1 MTTHTPW
8 AIGTKHQLTNGP
20 CYASGSPILFQNK
33 RHNTLS
39 LAGSWHIHVPASV
52 SESECLNFIIYLG
65 TWTFQS
71 PVSNTSSHSTSG
83 PDHLP
88 SSIVSSQFPHPA
100 YLDSHFKMAAQ
111 QTVDS
116 QSTASSTEEQLVSP
130 RTSAQQDEKL
140 PPQQQPSASHSLRFW
155 GIFVALCILS
165 FICALDVI
173 IITTAL
179 PTITA
184 SIGGAKQYVWIAN
197 SFVIAS
203 SVLQLLF
210 GQLADIF
217 GRKTP
222 LIASSALFILG
233 SGLAGGASNAA
244 GLIAGRTVQG
254 VGAGGLYVLLDI
266 VCCDLVPLRERG
278 KYVGLMNSFAGVA
291 AAIGP
296 AIGGAIAQAK

>member
-1 MTTHTPW
+1 M
-8 AIGTKHQLTNGP
+8 AQQQQVDSK
-20 CYASGSPILFQNK
+20 SS
-33 RHNTLS
+33 
-39 LAGSWHIHVPASV
+39 
-52 SESECLNFIIYLG
+52 
-65 TWTFQS
+65 QS
-71 PVSNTSSHSTSG
+71 PTDEQALST
-83 PDHLP
+83 
-88 SSIVSSQFPHPA
+88 
-100 YLDSHFKMAAQ
+100 
-111 QTVDS
+111 
-116 QSTASSTEEQLVSP
+116 P
-130 RTSAQQDEKL
+130 RTSGQQNEKL
-140 PPQQQPSASHSLRFW
+140 PPQQASAAHSLRFW

-210 GQLADIF
+210 GQLADIL

-222 LIASSALFILG
+222 LIASAVLFVLG
-233 SGLAGGASNAA
+233 SGLAGGANSAA
-244 GLIAGRTVQG
+244 GLISGRTVQG